1 VKRLMTV
8 LLCLGIAVIA
18 VSSVRAQ
25 GNAGAQVGE
34 KSPAPVTEKSP
45 APVIEKSPAPVTGKS
60 PTPVAAVDSLPLLEK
75 AVAKDST
82 RFDDLYRLGILYLD
96 RDKVDEAVKVLTKA
110 HKLRPKDHRVSV
122 NLGVALDAAGRAALA
137 QTYYREALAQ
147 FPDDSVASCRLASSL
162 YSQSKHAEATALLQE
177 IIKKSPR
184 AYCAYFTLGVA
195 FADAGIYKD
204 AIRMWRKVVE
214 IAPTSPEAVSARE
227 SIDVLEK
234 FVGQ

>member
-1 VKRLMTV
+1 VDPVKRLMTV
-8 LLCLGIAVIA
+8 LLCLSIAAIA
-18 VSSVRAQ
+18 VSPVRAQ
-25 GNAGAQVGE
+25 GDAGAKAAG
-34 KSPAPVTEKSP
+34 KSPA
-45 APVIEKSPAPVTGKS
+45 
-60 PTPVAAVDSLPLLEK
+60 PVAAVDSLVLLEK

-82 RFDDLYRLGILYLD
+82 KFDNLYRLGVLYLD
-96 RDKVDEAVKVLTKA
+96 RDKVGDAVKVLTKA
-110 HKLRPKDHRVSV
+110 HVLRPKDHRVSV
-122 NLGVALDAAGRAALA
+122 NLGVALDANGKAIDA
-137 QTYYREALAQ
+137 QAYYREALAQ

-162 YSQSKHAEATALLQE
+162 YSQSKQAEATALLQE
-177 IIKKSPR
+177 IIKKAPR

-234 FVGQ
+234 FVSSGL